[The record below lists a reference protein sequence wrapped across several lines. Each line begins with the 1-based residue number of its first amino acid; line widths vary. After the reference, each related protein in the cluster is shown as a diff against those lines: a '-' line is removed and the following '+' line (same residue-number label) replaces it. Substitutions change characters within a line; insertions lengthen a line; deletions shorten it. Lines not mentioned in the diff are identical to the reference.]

1 MRITCF
7 ITSHGFG
14 HATRSFSVLSELA
27 KDKKIQLNIISTL
40 PKWFI
45 HENLKETSYQTHHFQ
60 TDVGMVQETPFKHS
74 LNDTKQKLNQFL
86 KFNDVEL
93 KSVTKVLDN
102 YRSDCFFCDI
112 SPLGLY
118 LGRKMGIP
126 SCLLENFTWDW
137 IYEGYEEREKDF
149 SRPIEKL
156 KEIYSYANLHIQT
169 SPVCRKKSDFYEVN
183 PIFRTHKKTAEE
195 IHEQIGNNFRK
206 PVFLI
211 TTGGI
216 SQEYSFQEKIKKER
230 DFFFILTGN
239 FKKVEKQDNFCL
251 LPHRNKF
258 HFPDLVNCAD
268 GIIGKV
274 GYGTLAEAW
283 GSQKPLMGVF
293 RKNFRES
300 EALLNFALK
309 NLPLLEIS
317 NEQFQTGEWIK
328 KIKELRE
335 KKSKYDK
342 LTPQNGKE
350 ETVKILRNWIK
361 NRFKLP
367 TSKAI
372 I

>member
-1 MRITCF
+1 M
-7 ITSHGFG
+7 
-14 HATRSFSVLSELA
+14 
-27 KDKKIQLNIISTL
+27 QISIS
-40 PKWFI
+40 K
-45 HENLKETSYQTHHFQ
+45 HH
-60 TDVGMVQETPFKHS
+60 PF
-74 LNDTKQKLNQFL
+74 
-86 KFNDVEL
+86 VE
-93 KSVTKVLDN
+93 
-102 YRSDCFFCDI
+102 
-112 SPLGLY
+112 
-118 LGRKMGIP
+118 
-126 SCLLENFTWDW
+126 
-137 IYEGYEEREKDF
+137 
-149 SRPIEKL
+149 
-156 KEIYSYANLHIQT
+156 
-169 SPVCRKKSDFYEVN
+169 KKSDFYEVN

-283 GSQKPLMGVF
+283 GNQKPLMGVF

-328 KIKELRE
+328 KVKDLRE